1 MPAYVVADL
10 HWTDQDARAQ
20 YGARAREV
28 LARYEGRYIVAGG
41 APRPLEGDWQPSA
54 LAVIEFPS
62 AEHARRW
69 YDSVEYRPLRALRN
83 AGATVDAI
91 LVDGISS

>member
-10 HWTDQDARAQ
+10 NWTDPDARAE

-28 LARYEGRYIVAGG
+28 LASYGGRYVVAGG
-41 APRPLEGDWQPSA
+41 APQPLEGDWQPSA
-54 LAVIEFPS
+54 IAVIEFPS

-69 YDSVEYRPLRALRN
+69 YESDEYRPLRTLRRE
-83 AGATVDAI
+83 GATVCAV
-91 LVDGISS
+91 LVNGVS